1 MLKENLSLRM
11 EENYYS
17 NMRNLDIDKISK
29 RLFVISE
36 YGNPNQKNYYNPSY
50 GDEETL
56 TEQDAAPTPADDALA
71 GELDA
76 LGAAPA
82 APAAP
87 ATGEVPPMPPTDI
100 PPIPD
105 APVGGAAE
113 VPAEGGAEDEVE
125 IDVTD
130 IVSGVKKAEDTVE
143 ELDDKVEGLG
153 SQVNDYI
160 EKLLQS
166 NEMLM
171 NKVNELEKNMNKQ
184 FVQRTPT
191 PYEQLMLRSM
201 SSYPYTQQLTDY
213 WSHGTNKDM
222 YVSNKQLKGDEM
234 QQDEEED
241 ETPKEYNLTY
251 KDINDSFSDAEVR
264 KTF

>member
-1 MLKENLSLRM
+1 M

-29 RLFVISE
+29 RLFIISE
-36 YGNPNQKNYYNPSY
+36 YGNPNYYNPSY
-50 GDEETL
+50 GDEDETL
-56 TEQDAAPTPADDALA
+56 TEQDAAPTPADDAIA

-76 LGAAPA
+76 ITAGSTAPEATAPAPAEATAPA
-82 APAAP
+82 AEMP
-87 ATGEVPPMPPTDI
+87 ATDVPPMP
-100 PPIPD
+100 
-105 APVGGAAE
+105 E
-113 VPAEGGAEDEVE
+113 VPAAGGTEDEVE

-171 NKVNELEKNMNKQ
+171 NKVSELEKNMNKQ

-213 WSHGTNKDM
+213 WKQGSEKGM
-222 YVSNKQLKGDEM
+222 YMSNKEM
-234 QQDEEED
+234 QSDEEESEED

-251 KDINDSFSDAEVR
+251 KDINDTFSDVDVR

>member
-1 MLKENLSLRM
+1 M

-36 YGNPNQKNYYNPSY
+36 YGVRESMYSPSY

-56 TEQDAAPTPADDALA
+56 TEQDEAPTAADTALA
-71 GELDA
+71 DELDA
-76 LGAAPA
+76 ITSAPAEATAPAPDMGAAPA
-82 APAAP
+82 PDMGAAP
-87 ATGEVPPMPPTDI
+87 MPPMPDM
-100 PPIPD
+100 
-105 APVGGAAE
+105 GATSGTE
-113 VPAEGGAEDEVE
+113 EEVE
-125 IDVTD
+125 VDVTD

-160 EKLLQS
+160 EKLLQA
-166 NEMLM
+166 NETLL
-171 NKVNELEKNMNKQ
+171 NKVSELEKNMNKQ

-213 WSHGTNKDM
+213 WANGTNKDM
-222 YVSNKQLKGDEM
+222 YVSNKMLKQSEAEEM
-234 QQDEEED
+234 ENMED

-251 KDINDSFSDAEVR
+251 KDINDTFSDVDVR

>member
-1 MLKENLSLRM
+1 M

-29 RLFVISE
+29 RLFIISE
-36 YGNPNQKNYYNPSY
+36 YGNPEKNYYNPSY

-56 TEQDAAPTPADDALA
+56 TEQDAAPTPADDAIA

-82 APAAP
+82 EATAPTAEMP
-87 ATGEVPPMPPTDI
+87 ATDVPPMP
-100 PPIPD
+100 
-105 APVGGAAE
+105 E
-113 VPAEGGAEDEVE
+113 VPAAGGTEDEVE

-171 NKVNELEKNMNKQ
+171 NKVSELEKNMNKQ

-213 WSHGTNKDM
+213 WKQGSEKGM
-222 YVSNKQLKGDEM
+222 YMSNKEM
-234 QQDEEED
+234 QSDEEESEED

-251 KDINDSFSDAEVR
+251 KDINDTFSDVDVR

>member
-1 MLKENLSLRM
+1 M

-36 YGNPNQKNYYNPSY
+36 YGVRESMYNPFK
-50 GDEETL
+50 DETL
-56 TEQDAAPTPADDALA
+56 TEQDEEPTAADTALA

-76 LGAAPA
+76 LTAA
-82 APAAP
+82 
-87 ATGEVPPMPPTDI
+87 
-100 PPIPD
+100 
-105 APVGGAAE
+105 
-113 VPAEGGAEDEVE
+113 PAEGGAPAEATAPAPEMGAAPMPDMGAAPAPDMGATGETEEEVE

-143 ELDDKVEGLG
+143 ELDEKVEGLG

-160 EKLLQS
+160 EKLLQA
-166 NEMLM
+166 NETLL
-171 NKVNELEKNMNKQ
+171 NKVGELEKNMNKQ

-213 WSHGTNKDM
+213 WKQGSEKGM
-222 YVSNKQLKGDEM
+222 YMSNKEIESN
-234 QQDEEED
+234 EEEGNMED

-251 KDINDSFSDAEVR
+251 KDINDTFSDVDVR

>member
-1 MLKENLSLRM
+1 M

-36 YGNPNQKNYYNPSY
+36 YGVRESMYNPFK
-50 GDEETL
+50 DETL
-56 TEQDAAPTPADDALA
+56 TEQDADPTAEDTALA

-76 LGAAPA
+76 ITAGATPPAEGAAPMPDMGA
-82 APAAP
+82 APMPDMGAAP
-87 ATGEVPPMPPTDI
+87 MPDMSATGGTE
-100 PPIPD
+100 
-105 APVGGAAE
+105 
-113 VPAEGGAEDEVE
+113 EDEVE
-125 IDVTD
+125 VDVTD

-160 EKLLQS
+160 EKLLQA
-166 NEMLM
+166 NETLL
-171 NKVNELEKNMNKQ
+171 NKVSELEKNMNKQ

-213 WSHGTNKDM
+213 WANGTNKDM
-222 YVSNKQLKGDEM
+222 YISNKTLK
-234 QQDEEED
+234 QSEEEENMED

-251 KDINDSFSDAEVR
+251 KDINDTFSDVDVR

>member
-1 MLKENLSLRM
+1 M

-17 NMRNLDIDKISK
+17 DMRNLDINKISE
-29 RLFVISE
+29 RIFVISE
-36 YGNPNQKNYYNPSY
+36 YGKPNGNYYNPSY
-50 GDEETL
+50 GDETL
-56 TEQDAAPTPADDALA
+56 TEQDVEPTAADSALT

-76 LGAAPA
+76 LTAGGTEPAAETTAPA
-82 APAAP
+82 AETTAPAAETT
-87 ATGEVPPMPPTDI
+87 ATDLPPMPDI
-100 PPIPD
+100 P
-105 APVGGAAE
+105 V
-113 VPAEGGAEDEVE
+113 EGGTEEDEVE

-160 EKLLQS
+160 EKLLKA
-166 NEMLM
+166 NETLL
-171 NKVNELEKNMNKQ
+171 NKVTDLEKNMNKQ

-191 PYEQLMLRSM
+191 PHEQITLRSM

-213 WSHGTNKDM
+213 WKQGSEKDM
-222 YVSNKQLKGDEM
+222 YIANKKLQSDE
-234 QQDEEED
+234 EESEED

-251 KDINDSFSDAEVR
+251 KDINDSFSDADIR
-264 KTF
+264 KSF

>member
-1 MLKENLSLRM
+1 
-11 EENYYS
+11 
-17 NMRNLDIDKISK
+17 MRNLNIDKISQ
-29 RLFVISE
+29 RLFEISE
-36 YGNPNQKNYYNPSY
+36 YGTRGRYYNPSY
-50 GDEETL
+50 GEETL
-56 TEQDAAPTPADDALA
+56 TEQDAEPTPADTAIA

-82 APAAP
+82 TPAATAEAIPPIGAAP
-87 ATGEVPPMPPTDI
+87 ATDVPPLPEA
-100 PPIPD
+100 PIE
-105 APVGGAAE
+105 GA
-113 VPAEGGAEDEVE
+113 AEGGAEDEVE

-160 EKLLQS
+160 EKLLQA
-166 NEMLM
+166 NETLL
-171 NKVNELEKNMNKQ
+171 NKVSELEKNMNKQ

-213 WSHGTNKDM
+213 WSHGINKDM

-234 QQDEEED
+234 QEDEAED
-241 ETPKEYNLTY
+241 ETPREYNLTY
-251 KDINDSFSDAEVR
+251 KDINDTFSDVDVR

>member
-1 MLKENLSLRM
+1 MLKRNLSLRM

-17 NMRNLDIDKISK
+17 NMRNLNIDKISK
-29 RLFVISE
+29 RLFEISE
-36 YGNPNQKNYYNPSY
+36 YGTRGKNYYNPSY
-50 GDEETL
+50 GDEKTL
-56 TEQDAAPTPADDALA
+56 TEQDVEPTPADTAIA

-76 LGAAPA
+76 LTAGATEATPTVGAAPEMA
-82 APAAP
+82 ATEVSPTPEIPAA
-87 ATGEVPPMPPTDI
+87 
-100 PPIPD
+100 
-105 APVGGAAE
+105 
-113 VPAEGGAEDEVE
+113 EGTSEDEVE

-143 ELDDKVEGLG
+143 QLDDKVEGLG

-166 NEMLM
+166 NETLM
-171 NKVNELEKNMNKQ
+171 NKVTELEKNMNKQ

-213 WSHGTNKDM
+213 WKQGSEKGMYMANK
-222 YVSNKQLKGDEM
+222 EM
-234 QQDEEED
+234 QSNEEQSEED

-251 KDINDSFSDAEVR
+251 KDINDTFSDVDVR